1 MKSTLAF
8 FVIAL
13 TAAAAAIAAEP
24 TPVQNDAFSL
34 TLPTGFGQF
43 AKTTQSVPSK
53 NGKKTDV
60 TTWISDSPTGE
71 KIIVVQSVL
80 PGKVDDASKLFSSAR
95 DGMVNGQHL
104 TLDNDQKV
112 NDTTEMLNF
121 HGGTKFLRSRF
132 VLVGGDHFYQ
142 VFYLGNSADQRDNP
156 TVSAMFD
163 SFTPANAQPVAQAT
177 TTSH

>member
-1 MKSTLAF
+1 MKSKTLF
-8 FVIAL
+8 LVIAL
-13 TAAAAAIAAEP
+13 TAAAAIAAEP

-43 AKTTQSVPSK
+43 AKTTQSVPSPK
-53 NGKKTDV
+53 GKKTDV

-104 TLDNDQKV
+104 TLDNEQKV
-112 NDTTEMLNF
+112 SDSTEMLNF
-121 HGGTKFLRSRF
+121 HAGTKFLRSRF

-142 VFYLGNSADQRDNP
+142 VFYLGNADQSANP
-156 TVSAMFD
+156 TVSSMFD
-163 SFTPANAQPVAQAT
+163 SFTPNAQPVAQAT
-177 TTSH
+177 TTAH